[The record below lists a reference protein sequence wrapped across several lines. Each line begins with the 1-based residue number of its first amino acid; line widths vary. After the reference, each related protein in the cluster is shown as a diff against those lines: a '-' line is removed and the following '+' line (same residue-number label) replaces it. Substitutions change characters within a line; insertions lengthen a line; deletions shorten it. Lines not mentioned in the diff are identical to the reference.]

1 MTVSLIGFA
10 FLFLIAFLGFPL
22 GFAMF
27 AVGGIGFA
35 ILRGTGPAMEMVVQQ
50 TMDVVLNTN
59 FAVLPMFLLMGVFV
73 YRAALSDDLYD
84 AADAWL
90 GHHRGGLAMA
100 TIAACGGFAAVSG
113 SSLATVATMAKVAI
127 PAMRKYNYSDS
138 LAAGTIAAGGT
149 LGILIPPSAAL
160 IIYGILT
167 EEGIA
172 ELFAAGI
179 IPGLI
184 SIILYIIVIRIV
196 THYRPEMGPK
206 GDRTGWAER
215 FRKLYRVWGI
225 VLLFVMILGGISF
238 GVFTPNEAGG
248 IGAIG
253 ALLFALLRRRM
264 NWRILFE
271 SLAEAAQ
278 TTAMV
283 FMIAIGALVLNNFV
297 ALAGISSSVVG
308 WIETLEF
315 SQMTVLLI
323 ILAFYIILGTVI
335 EGLAMIFLTVP
346 IFVPVIEAMGFDL
359 VWFGIVL
366 VMVVEISL
374 ITPPIGLNVFVM
386 KSMMPDVPLNVIFK
400 GIVPFFCADIIR
412 LALVVFFPIL
422 ALWLPQTVY
431 QHF

>member
-1 MTVSLIGFA
+1 MLISRDNSQ
-10 FLFLIAFLGFPL
+10 IAS
-22 GFAMF
+22 
-27 AVGGIGFA
+27 V
-35 ILRGTGPAMEMVVQQ
+35 RNPA
-50 TMDVVLNTN
+50 
-59 FAVLPMFLLMGVFV
+59 
-73 YRAALSDDLYD
+73 
-84 AADAWL
+84 
-90 GHHRGGLAMA
+90 
-100 TIAACGGFAAVSG
+100 
-113 SSLATVATMAKVAI
+113 
-127 PAMRKYNYSDS
+127 
-138 LAAGTIAAGGT
+138 
-149 LGILIPPSAAL
+149 SAAL

-172 ELFAAGI
+172 VLFAARI

-184 SIILYIIVIRIV
+184 SIVLYIIVIRII

-206 GDRTGWAER
+206 GERTGWAER

-225 VLLFVMILGGISF
+225 VLLFLLILGGITF

-264 NWRILFE
+264 TWSILFE
-271 SLAEAAQ
+271 SLVEAAQ

-297 ALAGISSSVVG
+297 ALAGISSGVIG
-308 WIETLEF
+308 WIESLEYTPT
-315 SQMTVLLI
+315 TVLLI
-323 ILAFYIILGTVI
+323 ILAFYIVLGTVI

-346 IFVPVIEAMGFDL
+346 IFVPVIEALGFDL

-366 VMVVEISL
+366 VMMVEISL

-386 KSMMPDVPLNVIFK
+386 KSMMPDVPLSTIFK
-400 GIVPFFCADIIR
+400 GIAPFFCADIVR
-412 LALVVFFPIL
+412 LAIVVFFPFV